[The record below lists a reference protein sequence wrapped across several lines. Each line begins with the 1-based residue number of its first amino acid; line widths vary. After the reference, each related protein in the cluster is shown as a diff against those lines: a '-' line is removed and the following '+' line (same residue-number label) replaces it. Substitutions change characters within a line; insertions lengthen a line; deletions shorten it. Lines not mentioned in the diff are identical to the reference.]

1 MYPLV
6 GATLLGTLEVGQS
19 SSQVRKWSE
28 PIQMEPRRMLTLIIK
43 EYLCFRKFSVR
54 KSLLRLLLLQW
65 RRGDKS
71 SLKFYKFMIS
81 KSHFLT
87 ISQSHDSTFSQ
98 YCEDM
103 SISGTECY
111 LAYSSPQRRLLIIA
125 SATAQSDRCRLLN
138 LKLLKQSFCIF
149 YSVLMHLTS
158 LHQIEGDL
166 TRHC

>member
-28 PIQMEPRRMLTLIIK
+28 PIQMEPRRMLTLNIK
-43 EYLCFRKFSVR
+43 EYLCFRKFLVR

-149 YSVLMHLTS
+149 F
-158 LHQIEGDL
+158 LH
-166 TRHC
+166 